1 MKKMILNVKINVPD
15 NFECGDCK
23 NCPLS
28 ATSTYES
35 YGYIDEKYICKIGYN
50 KTTCPLESELSSFHS
65 PPTITTPKYPYTF
78 PNTVSVYA
86 APVFMGDNDYVVL
99 TQTEEG
105 D

>member
-15 NFECGDCK
+15 NFVYGDCK

-28 ATSTYES
+28 STSTYES
-35 YGYIDEKYICKIGYN
+35 YGHIDEKYICKIGYN
-50 KTTCPLESELSSFHS
+50 KTTCPLEWDFGSSS
-65 PPTITTPKYPYTF
+65 PSWQNDAPKYPYTF

-86 APVFMGDNDYVVL
+86 APVFRNDNDYVVL
-99 TQTEEG
+99 TQMEKG